1 MGFKSKSSG
10 RSFAVLPY
18 SSVVPVSAAVKQAI
32 TSAVTTK
39 VTATVTAA
47 VTNQLAAPNP
57 LIEAQKIALITALN
71 NYFSKE
77 IDKPTLKT
85 RLTTIQT
92 SLM

>member
-10 RSFAVLPY
+10 KSFAVPPY
-18 SSVVPVSAAVKQAI
+18 SSIIPVSAALK
-32 TSAVTTK
+32 SAVTT
-39 VTATVTAA
+39 T

-71 NYFSKE
+71 KYFSKE

-85 RLTTIQT
+85 HLTTIQT